1 MKKKLQKNGQN
12 WLKIVEQKVTKL
24 CSEKIKKMTKLCS
37 KKSKVAPFLGS
48 PNSPWGGKKC

>member
-24 CSEKIKKMTKLCS
+24 CSEKIKKFVTK
-37 KKSKVAPFLGS
+37 K
-48 PNSPWGGKKC
+48 